1 METKVKL
8 FQPQQNPISPRL
20 CRVDTDCLQ
29 QGCYSNLSSEDKGA
43 WLLFLLKKCSAQNTK
58 ALEIEKVQPCTSSA
72 KISCISVVSAGLGVG
87 FFFGGVCF
95 ESRFSAQ
102 KKTCWNEEYTI
113 NAANQLNRCPAACL
127 S

>member
-1 METKVKL
+1 M
-8 FQPQQNPISPRL
+8 QS
-20 CRVDTDCLQ
+20 
-29 QGCYSNLSSEDKGA
+29 
-43 WLLFLLKKCSAQNTK
+43 
-58 ALEIEKVQPCTSSA
+58 CTSSA
-72 KISCISVVSAGLGVG
+72 KISCISVVSAGLEVV

-113 NAANQLNRCPAACL
+113 NAANQLNRHSATCL